1 MSTVRAV
8 VSHALR
14 EAAKYNADAS
24 TPPAAIF
31 WPDPDG
37 VWEPVIHL
45 LQEAVPILVLGEYDA
60 EKAQGPAIWIRS
72 VLAAPE
78 SVELPSHLAERNDRN
93 PWVVYL
99 PGHGRSALSDVTSL
113 DPSVSPLVEVALR
126 SNWWPSAHSH
136 APWNLHSFLSSR
148 DGAGLDIASDS
159 KTRAALTSV
168 LDQLLSEDVEELRR
182 MGRLDA
188 SRLHSLVMTDS
199 VRALLEWIDDPDGV
213 KQEFQ
218 GAQWDAFVAACRST
232 YGFDPA
238 KDGQLGA
245 AKRLGSREGA
255 WSDVW
260 SRFADNPRRY
270 PSIPTSLDKARPEV
284 DLFGGTDPHPDSW
297 PSWNQEQED
306 LLRSTFAGLEA
317 KGNLAETRS
326 AVKEIAAE
334 HLRRDE
340 TVWGELGLAPVARA
354 VGYIAELA
362 DLASTPAPAGDLN
375 TQATWYATEG
385 YKVDDLAL
393 RAIAAAT
400 SAADRDAVCK
410 ALKLVYDPWM
420 EDTARTFQSAA
431 VAGYKGETGLDVPA
445 GTCVVFVDAL
455 RFDLGQ
461 RLAKRLA
468 SLEVSVSPRLA
479 AFPTVTPTGQPAV
492 APVPVSFHA
501 GQAFD
506 AADGQGRSVKGP
518 VFRAA
523 LADAGVQYLDWKA
536 GETGDVNKV
545 GWTQTNTIDA
555 LGHDHDHALADM
567 LDQQLDLVGE
577 RIRALLGAGWRRVV
591 VVTDHGFVMP
601 AGPAQKVE
609 LPLAITEGDAARK
622 PRVARLKA
630 GAARP
635 DFPIV
640 DWTWGGPVQ
649 IEMVSAPGAAAFEA
663 GTIYEH
669 GGLSH
674 QECVIPVLKIAA
686 SAGDASPA
694 QITGIRWTGQRC
706 RIDFEPAEA
715 DLVAEVRVAPADAA
729 TAVGGPKSP
738 SEPGEIKVLVD
749 EEEAVEGTSAF
760 VVLLSADGLV
770 LTQRQTTVGGAA

>member
-1 MSTVRAV
+1 MNAVRAV
-8 VSHALR
+8 VAHALR

-24 TPPAAIF
+24 TPPAAVF
-31 WPDPDG
+31 WPDPDRT
-37 VWEPVIHL
+37 WEPVIHL
-45 LQEAVPILVLGEYDA
+45 LQEAVPILVLGEYDT
-60 EKAQGPAIWIRS
+60 EKAQGPAIWTRA
-72 VLAAPE
+72 VLASPD
-78 SVELPSHLAERNDRN
+78 SVELPSHLAEHNDRN
-93 PWVVYL
+93 PWVIYM

-113 DPSVSPLVEVALR
+113 ESSVSPLAEVALR

-136 APWNLHSFLSSR
+136 AAWTPHSFLGSKE
-148 DGAGLDIASDS
+148 GAGLDIASDS
-159 KTRAALTSV
+159 KTRAALASV
-168 LDQLLSEDVEELRR
+168 LDRLLCEDVDELRR

-199 VRALLEWIDDPDGV
+199 VRTLLEWIDDPEAT
-213 KQEFQ
+213 KEALQ
-218 GAQWDAFVAACRST
+218 GARWDAFLEACRST
-232 YGFDPA
+232 YAFDPT

-245 AKRLGSREGA
+245 AGRLGAREGA
-255 WSDVW
+255 WGNVW
-260 SRFADNPRRY
+260 ARFADNPRRY
-270 PSIPTSLDKARPEV
+270 GNIPAALGMARPEG

-297 PSWNQEQED
+297 PSWNREQED
-306 LLRSTFAGLEA
+306 LLRSALAAIDA
-317 KGNLAETRS
+317 KGNLAETRA
-326 AVKEIAAE
+326 AVKELAAE
-334 HLRRDE
+334 HLRRE
-340 TVWGELGLAPVARA
+340 ESVWGELGQAPVARA
-354 VGYIAELA
+354 AGYVAELA
-362 DLASTPAPAGDLN
+362 DLTATPAPAGELKS
-375 TQATWYATEG
+375 QADWYAAEG
-385 YKVDDLAL
+385 HKVDDLAL

-400 SAADRDAVCK
+400 TAADRDAVCRP
-410 ALKLVYDPWM
+410 LELIYDPWV
-420 EDTARTFQSAA
+420 EDAARTFQSAA
-431 VAGYKGETGLDVPA
+431 VGGYKGETGLDVPA

-461 RLAKRLA
+461 RLAKRLR

-492 APVPVSFHA
+492 APVRSSFGA

-506 AADGQGRSVKGP
+506 AADAQGRSVKGT

-536 GETGDVNKV
+536 GETGDVNKI

-555 LGHDHDHALADM
+555 LGHDHGHALADM
-567 LDQQLDLVGE
+567 LDQQLDLVAE
-577 RIRALLGAGWRRVV
+577 RIQALVAAGWRHVV

-601 AGPAQKVE
+601 AAPAQKVE
-609 LPLAITEGDAARK
+609 LPLALTEGDAARK
-622 PRVARLKA
+622 PRVARLKV

-640 DWTWGGPVQ
+640 DWTWGFS

-674 QECVIPVLKIAA
+674 QECVTPVIEITA
-686 SAGDASPA
+686 SAGDSGPA
-694 QITGIRWTGQRC
+694 QIVGIRWTGQRC

-715 DLVAEVRVAPADAA
+715 DVVAEVRLAPADG
-729 TAVGGPKSP
+729 TSAVGGPKSP

-749 EEEAVEGTSAF
+749 EEEAAEGTAAY
-760 VVLLSADGLV
+760 VVLLSAEGAV
-770 LTQRQTTVGGAA
+770 VAQRQTTVGGTA

>member
-1 MSTVRAV
+1 VSAVRAV
-8 VSHALR
+8 VAHALR
-14 EAAKYNADAS
+14 GAAKYNADAS
-24 TPPAAIF
+24 TPPAAVF
-31 WPDPDG
+31 WPDPDR

-45 LQEAVPILVLGEYDA
+45 LQEAVPILVLGEYDSG
-60 EKAQGPAIWIRS
+60 KAQGPAIWIRA
-72 VLAAPE
+72 VLSAPD

-93 PWVVYL
+93 PWMIYL

-113 DPSVSPLVEVALR
+113 DSSVSPLAEVALR

-136 APWNLHSFLSSR
+136 AAWTPHSFLGSK
-148 DGAGLDIASDS
+148 DGAALDIATDS

-168 LDQLLSEDVEELRR
+168 LDRLLSEDVEELRR

-199 VRALLEWIDDPDGV
+199 VRTLLEWINDPEAT
-213 KQEFQ
+213 KTELQ
-218 GAQWDAFVAACRST
+218 GARWDAFVEACRSS

-245 AKRLGSREGA
+245 AGRLGAREGA

-260 SRFADNPRRY
+260 ARFADNPRRY
-270 PSIPTSLDKARPEV
+270 PNIPGALDKARPEG
-284 DLFGGTDPHPDSW
+284 DLFGGTDPYPDSW
-297 PSWNQEQED
+297 PSWNHEQED
-306 LLRSTFAGLEA
+306 LLRRALTELGA
-317 KGNLAETRS
+317 KNDLGETRT
-326 AVKEIAAE
+326 AVKDLAAA
-334 HLRRDE
+334 HLRRE
-340 TVWGELGLAPVARA
+340 ESVWGELGQAPLARA
-354 VGYIAELA
+354 TGYIAELA
-362 DLASTPAPAGDLN
+362 VLTTNPAPPGDLKS
-375 TQATWYATEG
+375 QAAWYAAEG
-385 YKVDDLAL
+385 HKVDDLAL

-400 SAADRDAVCK
+400 SASDRDAVCK
-410 ALKLVYDPWM
+410 ALRLIYDPWV
-420 EDTARTFQSAA
+420 DDAARTFQSAA

-468 SLEVSVSPRLA
+468 SFEVSVSPRLA

-492 APVPVSFHA
+492 APVRAGFGA

-506 AADGQGRSVKGP
+506 AADAQGRSVKGQ

-536 GETGDVNKV
+536 GETGDLNKI

-555 LGHDHDHALADM
+555 LGHDHGHTLADM
-567 LDQQLDLVGE
+567 LDQQLDLVAE
-577 RIRALLGAGWRRVV
+577 RIQGLCAAGWRRVI

-601 AGPAQKVE
+601 AAPALKVE
-609 LPLAITEGDAARK
+609 LPLAVTEGDAARK

-640 DWTWGGPVQ
+640 DWTWGVS

-674 QECVIPVLKIAA
+674 QECVTPVIEISA
-686 SAGDASPA
+686 SAGDSGPA
-694 QITGIRWTGQRC
+694 QIAGIRWTGQRC

-715 DLVAEVRVAPADAA
+715 DVVAEVRLAPADAA
-729 TAVGGPKSP
+729 STVGGPKSP
-738 SEPGEIKVLVD
+738 SEPGEIKLLVD
-749 EEEAVEGTSAF
+749 EEEAAEGTTAH
-760 VVLLSADGLV
+760 VVLLSADGTV
-770 LTQRQTTVGGAA
+770 VAQRQTTVGGAA

>member
-8 VSHALR
+8 VAHALR
-14 EAAKYNADAS
+14 EAAKYNPDAS
-24 TPPAAIF
+24 TPPAAVL
-31 WPDPDG
+31 WPDPDR
-37 VWEPVIHL
+37 VWEPVIYL
-45 LQEAVPILVLGEYDA
+45 LQEAIPILVLGEYDSA
-60 EKAQGPAIWIRS
+60 KAQGPAIWIRS
-72 VLAAPE
+72 VLAAWK
-78 SVELPSHLAERNDRN
+78 SVELPPHLAERNDRT
-93 PWVVYL
+93 PWVIYL
-99 PGHGRSALSDVTSL
+99 PGHGRGALSDVTSL
-113 DPSVSPLVEVALR
+113 DSSVSPLVEVALR

-136 APWNLHSFLSSR
+136 PAWTPHSFLGSK
-148 DGAGLDIASDS
+148 DGASLDVANDS

-168 LDQLLSEDVEELRR
+168 LDRLLSEDVEELRR

-188 SRLHSLVMTDS
+188 SRLHSLVMSDS
-199 VRALLEWIDDPDGV
+199 VRTLLEWINDPGAM
-213 KQEFQ
+213 KQEAQ
-218 GAQWDAFVAACRST
+218 GARWDAFAEACRSK

-238 KDGQLGA
+238 KDGQLRA
-245 AKRLGSREGA
+245 AARLGARQGA

-260 SRFADNPRRY
+260 ARFSDNPRRY
-270 PSIPTSLDKARPEV
+270 PNIAAVLDKARPEG

-306 LLRSTFAGLEA
+306 LLRNALTALEA
-317 KGNLAETRS
+317 RGDLGETRA
-326 AVKEIAAE
+326 AVKELAAE
-334 HLRRDE
+334 HLRRE
-340 TVWGELGLAPVARA
+340 ESVWGELGHAPVARA
-354 VGYIAELA
+354 TGYIAELA
-362 DLASTPAPAGDLN
+362 DLTANPAPAGEVKA
-375 TQATWYATEG
+375 QADWYAAEG
-385 YKVDDLAL
+385 HKIDDLAL

-400 SAADRDAVCK
+400 TAADRDAVRK
-410 ALKLVYDPWM
+410 ALRLIYDPWV
-420 EDTARTFQSAA
+420 EDAARTFQSAA
-431 VAGYKGETGLDVPA
+431 VAGYQGETGLDVPA

-461 RLAKRLA
+461 RLAKRLV

-492 APVPVSFHA
+492 APVRSGFGA

-506 AADGQGRSVKGP
+506 VADAQGRSVKGQ

-536 GETGDVNKV
+536 GETGDVNKI

-555 LGHDHDHALADM
+555 LGHDHGHSLVDI
-567 LDQQLDLVGE
+567 LDQQLDLVAE
-577 RIRALLGAGWRRVV
+577 RIQALIAAGWRRVV

-601 AGPAQKVE
+601 AAPAQKVE

-635 DFPIV
+635 AFPIV
-640 DWTWGGPVQ
+640 DWTWGIS

-674 QECVIPVLKIAA
+674 QECVIPVLEITA
-686 SAGDASPA
+686 SAGDAGPA
-694 QITGIRWTGQRC
+694 QIAGIRWTGQRC

-715 DLVAEVRVAPADAA
+715 DIVAEVRLAPADPAS
-729 TAVGGPKSP
+729 TVGGPKSP

-749 EEEAVEGTSAF
+749 EEEAAEGTTAY
-760 VVLLSADGLV
+760 VVLLSADGTV
-770 LTQRQTTVGGAA
+770 VAQRQTTVGGPP